1 MGVAYCATC
10 DAEFTEGQDV
20 VVVGS
25 GDQAI
30 EEGMYIAKYAK
41 SITVIVLHDE
51 GQLDCNKQAAEKA
64 FNHPK

>member
-41 SITVIVLHDE
+41 AL
-51 GQLDCNKQAAEKA
+51 L
-64 FNHPK
+64 